1 MDNQQETLYIAGLF
15 EGEGSIQLNKILVYG
30 KILQYRGNVQFTNTE
45 PEIIQKFVDYC
56 KANNW
61 NRHVYTDKREG
72 KSKIC
77 YVVTITKIEHR
88 LAFLET
94 ISPYFV
100 GKKRKEADVVIRFL
114 RLRNALKRN
123 ENRRSE
129 INGRYLPE
137 TSSFDTEQVGLY
149 EEYKKIK
156 GSPETTRIAP
166 IIIG

>member
-56 KANNW
+56 KVNNW

-72 KSKIC
+72 KSKVC
-77 YVVTITKIEHR
+77 YVVTITKIKDR

-100 GKKRKEADVVIRFL
+100 GKKRKESELVIKFL
-114 RLRNALKRN
+114 KLRDALERN
-123 ENRRSE
+123 NSRRNPEN
-129 INGRYLPE
+129 GKYLKE
-137 TSSFDTEQVGLY
+137 TTTFDEEQVGLY

-156 GSPETTRIAP
+156 GSPETTREAP
-166 IIIG
+166 IKIT